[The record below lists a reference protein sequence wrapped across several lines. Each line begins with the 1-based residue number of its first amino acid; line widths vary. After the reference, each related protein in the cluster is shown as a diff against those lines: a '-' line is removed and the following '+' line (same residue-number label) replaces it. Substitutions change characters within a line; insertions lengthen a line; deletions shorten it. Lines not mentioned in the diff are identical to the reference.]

1 MPSESTIRT
10 YHSSLNSLARDLGY
24 DVQLLFPDGYEWL
37 KDYKKV
43 FKVIQMSPSLNT
55 QNTKLFAVKYALE
68 MADAPLSYS
77 ANYTKYIGEIKEKLD
92 AKYADNKK
100 SQKEEANWLKVD
112 DLVDI
117 LEDLKTK
124 LPRHINSM
132 TDYKNVIKYL
142 LLKIHLQTPLR
153 NDLADAKIYLDPTKD
168 EMKEI
173 DANDE
178 NNYILVDSM
187 ENKATFINNQ
197 FKTKKQFGQNK
208 INWTSDLAKDFNE
221 YAGEII
227 AYTDDHDFLVNNE
240 REKMNRNTYTKFMKT
255 IFAPYGKDIS
265 TTMIRHIIVSDVY
278 DLKEEEENQKK
289 ELAKNMGHTIHT
301 ARRIYA
307 KV

>member
-1 MPSESTIRT
+1 MPSESSIRVYNST
-10 YHSSLNSLARDLGY
+10 LNSLARDLGY

-43 FKVIQMSPSLNT
+43 WKVIQMSTSLHT

-68 MADAPLSYS
+68 LADAPLSYS
-77 ANYTKYIGEIKEKLD
+77 AHYTKYISEVKEKLD

-100 SQKEEANWLKVD
+100 SQKEEANWLKVE
-112 DLVDI
+112 DLENI
-117 LEDLKTK
+117 LEDLKKK

-142 LLKIHLQTPLR
+142 ILKIHLETPLR

-168 EMKEI
+168 EMKEM
-173 DANDE
+173 DE
-178 NNYILVDSM
+178 NDDYNYIIVDSKD
-187 ENKATFINNQ
+187 NKATFINNQ

-208 INWTSDLAKDFNE
+208 IDWSLDLAKDLKD
-221 YAGEII
+221 YASEII

-240 REKMNRNTYTKFMKT
+240 KEKMNRNTYTKFMKT

-265 TTMIRHIIVSDVY
+265 TTMIRHIVVSDVY

-289 ELAKNMGHTIHT
+289 ELAKNMGHTTYT